1 MTVLVP
7 PGIYTVKLSVDGQ
20 EFSQPLTVLK
30 DPNAGGTDADIQ
42 KQTAMLFDLR
52 KDLELGADMVNQ
64 IENIRGQLDRL
75 RPQLSDASLKAAG
88 DDLEK
93 KLIEIEDNLIQ
104 RKFTG
109 QGQDTTR
116 YPPKLIAKINYLASG
131 VSGGDYPPNTQQM
144 EVHAMFKTQ
153 LADLRKRLDGV

>member
-1 MTVLVP
+1 
-7 PGIYTVKLSVDGQ
+7 
-20 EFSQPLTVLK
+20 
-30 DPNAGGTDADIQ
+30 
-42 KQTAMLFDLR
+42 
-52 KDLELGADMVNQ
+52 
-64 IENIRGQLDRL
+64 
-75 RPQLSDASLKAAG
+75 LSDASLKAAG

-144 EVHAMFKTQ
+144 EVHGMFKTQ
-153 LADLRKRLDGV
+153 LADLRKRLDGVVTTDLGNFNRMLRDRNIGNVISSGP